1 MFLTSK
7 SNKGRKDILCP
18 IGCRAIHKKKQ
29 NEIRSKKYRETIMGK
44 KKKKKLNE
52 KRYRIQ
58 DQDIKRNDKDLM
70 EDDDFK
76 DPENNTFY
84 GYLWFLFK
92 ITFFNPDNPGLLYRL
107 YKKIKKIFKK

>member
-1 MFLTSK
+1 
-7 SNKGRKDILCP
+7 
-18 IGCRAIHKKKQ
+18 
-29 NEIRSKKYRETIMGK
+29 MGK